1 MYHMT
6 DADISQLRQDVDRID
21 HALIELLAQRRRVS
35 VDMAHAKR
43 SAGRTFHD
51 QEREQTLSAERLRAA
66 KKLDLDSSLVARL
79 WREIIDDSLRLQHEY
94 LQHELNT
101 GAESL
106 IAAFQGV
113 EGAYSHL
120 AGQEFFESK
129 PVEVSWLECTQ
140 FRDVVAAVED
150 GRADIGVLPTENTT
164 SGAISEVYDL
174 LMHSRLAVVGETKFR
189 VRHCLLGLEATD
201 PSAIRTVF
209 AHPQAVLQC
218 SEFLT
223 ELDDVQIVYFGDTA
237 LSGRRIREL
246 ADPATAAIAS
256 EEAARLFDLT
266 VLRRDIANYEEN
278 HTRFLF
284 TARTPITV
292 DPQIPTKTSLV
303 MAVGNQPGAL
313 LDALVCFRDEGI
325 NLVKLESRPIPRNP
339 GEELFYVD
347 FEGNQSDSRV
357 ERALR
362 ALAETARF
370 VRVLGSYP
378 SRDLRPRVELPSG

>member
-1 MYHMT
+1 MT
-6 DADISQLRQDVDRID
+6 DQPDDISELREDVDRID
-21 HALIELLAQRRRVS
+21 NAIIELLAERRAVS
-35 VDMAHAKR
+35 VDMAKAKH
-43 SAGRTFHD
+43 SAGRPFHD
-51 QEREQTLSAERLRAA
+51 QEREQTISAERLRAA
-66 KKLDLDSSLVARL
+66 EELDLDSSLVARL
-79 WREIIDDSLRLQHEY
+79 WHEIIDDSLRLQHEY
-94 LQHELNT
+94 LQHELNE

-120 AGQEFFESK
+120 AAQEFFESK
-129 PVEVSWLECTQ
+129 PVAVSWLECTQ
-140 FRDVVAAVED
+140 FKDVVAAVEE

-174 LMHSRLAVVGETKFR
+174 LMHSRLALIGETKFR

-218 SEFLT
+218 SEFLIQ
-223 ELDDVQIVYFGDTA
+223 LDDVQIVYFGDTA
-237 LSGRRIREL
+237 ESGRWIRDL

-256 EEAARLFDLT
+256 EEAARLFDLAI
-266 VLRRDIANYEEN
+266 LRRDIANYEVN

-284 TARTPITV
+284 TARNPITV

-303 MAVGNQPGAL
+303 MSVGNQPGAL

-347 FEGNQSDSRV
+347 LDGNQNDPRV
-357 ERALR
+357 ARALD
-362 ALAETARF
+362 ALAVAARF
-370 VRVLGSYP
+370 VKVLGTYP
-378 SRDLRPRVELPSG
+378 SRDLRQHAELPAG